1 MKIDLYNRLY
11 LVSHFFEPEE
21 ETLRLYGSD
30 QVIQEKAYKFSK
42 TLLLY
47 EIHDKL
53 SIVSLNPIEMDTFM
67 FLTNAM
73 DLRYKLDDV
82 TEKAI
87 LDELDV
93 DNEAMRKVVIPF
105 LKINLDVDIV
115 LDKISLKGIKSLNK
129 IDKKI
134 LKSFK

>member
-1 MKIDLYNRLY
+1 
-11 LVSHFFEPEE
+11 
-21 ETLRLYGSD
+21 
-30 QVIQEKAYKFSK
+30 
-42 TLLLY
+42 
-47 EIHDKL
+47 
-53 SIVSLNPIEMDTFM
+53 MDTFM

-105 LKINLDVDIV
+105 LKINLDADIV